1 MSIAL
6 KSLIEG
12 KDLAIQKVDKSKTV
26 AIIERF
32 KYLEWIKPLFSD
44 SNKFMQFP
52 FEEDSG

>member
-6 KSLIEG
+6 KNLIEG